1 MSKLI
6 VKILVGAIIGLIALL
21 VLIRMAW
28 IALLLLPLVVIAGIV
43 LAFVIVMGKLAEKQ
57 NGKPAA

>member
-57 NGKPAA
+57 NGKPTA